1 MRKDDYKGFLLM
13 LTHNQKARLKAKAD
27 KYTDGNITLLL
38 QRYAE
43 EVDDDS
49 DK

>member
-1 MRKDDYKGFLLM
+1 MTEQYKGFLLM
-13 LTHNQKARLKAKAD
+13 LTNSQKKRLQQKANQL
-27 KYTDGNITLLL
+27 TDGNITKLL

-49 DK
+49 NK